1 MMDIIHRLGW
11 WGAKARPP
19 RNMPTLPED
28 CRDGADEIRRLRQ
41 ELETCAWAAEELDE
55 AWAASP
61 YPDNRKHLS
70 MAEQMSSLDT
80 ELEGLRDENSRLRAT
95 IADMEMDGPKRDLEK
110 SNDAQAARAMA
121 RNTKNAFVA
130 YQNAVRLVLD
140 QMDKLGRQN
149 HVTKEDLRKLRQL
162 RQDLSALLGRS
173 L

>member
-1 MMDIIHRLGW
+1 MRFLERFFSRSETDKRRILDLESSNRHLQ
-11 WGAKARPP
+11 
-19 RNMPTLPED
+19 
-28 CRDGADEIRRLRQ
+28 DEVMGYI
-41 ELETCAWAAEELDE
+41 EKLEI
-55 AWAASP
+55 
-61 YPDNRKHLS
+61 
-70 MAEQMSSLDT
+70 
-80 ELEGLRDENSRLRAT
+80 LRAELR
-95 IADMEMDGPKRDLEK
+95 AAVLNAEMDGPKRTLEK